1 MESCSA
7 EVVEKFEMVR
17 WTWVEFGNEKSL
29 FKREADALFFLL
41 SSHSITLIHRRLIS
55 IMWHLHGCPR
65 TIKMKRPIFHHQT
78 CPKSPPAPLH
88 RHHLCSYCAWLRL
101 PLPTFSSFLWF
112 SFSCLGD
119 QTGGRLS
126 LQCSMLRTRLLT
138 SFHLQLVGKAKNK
151 IFKLNEIKIYWN
163 HCDYENISISY

>member
-1 MESCSA
+1 MGILESCSA

-65 TIKMKRPIFHHQT
+65 FSTTKLVQNP
-78 CPKSPPAPLH
+78 PLH

-151 IFKLNEIKIYWN
+151 IFKLT
-163 HCDYENISISY
+163 S